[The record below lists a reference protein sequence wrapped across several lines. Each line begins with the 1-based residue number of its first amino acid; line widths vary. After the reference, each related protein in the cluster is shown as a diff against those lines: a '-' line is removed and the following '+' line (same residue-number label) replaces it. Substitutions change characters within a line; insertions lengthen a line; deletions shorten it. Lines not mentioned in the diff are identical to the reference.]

1 MQPELMLVLITV
13 WLFILWFGSI
23 ALEATG
29 MERSRARF
37 QAMSALTGTGFTTR
51 EAEDIVSHPRRRL
64 IAGWLMFLG
73 NAGILLFL
81 LIILIIVIVGVKPAR
96 PMSPAFIIT
105 LAIPPIALM
114 VLYWIGVLDKL
125 ATKIVNWLKRT
136 EYFKPELSTTEIIYQ
151 AGDHSLARLTIG
163 KTAPEVGS
171 KISDTSLARYN
182 VRVLAIERGD
192 KVLFYPEAKEMVLAG
207 DHLLCFG
214 RTDEISEASQKPKV
228 EDQKPKVNSSTGSE

>member
-1 MQPELMLVLITV
+1 MQPELMLVVLTI
-13 WLFILWFGSI
+13 WLFILWFGSV

-29 MERSRARF
+29 MERARARF

-81 LIILIIVIVGVKPAR
+81 LIILIIVIVGIKPAR

-125 ATKIVNWLKRT
+125 ATKIVNWLKRSG
-136 EYFKPELSTTEIIYQ
+136 YFTSELSIKETIHHS
-151 AGDHSLARLTIG
+151 GDYSIARLTMG
-163 KTAPEVGS
+163 RKAPEVGR
-171 KISDTSLARYN
+171 KISDISLAKHN
-182 VRVLAIERGD
+182 ITILAIERGERT
-192 KVLFYPEAKEMVLAG
+192 LPFPEAKEIVLAG

-214 RTDEISEASQKPKV
+214 RTDEISEASQK
-228 EDQKPKVNSSTGSE
+228 

>member
-1 MQPELMLVLITV
+1 MQPELMLVVLTI
-13 WLFILWFGSI
+13 WLFILWFGSV

-29 MERSRARF
+29 MERARARF

-81 LIILIIVIVGVKPAR
+81 LIILIIIVVGIKPAR
-96 PMSPAFIIT
+96 GLSPALIIG
-105 LAIPPIALM
+105 LAIPPVALM

-163 KTAPEVGS
+163 KAAPEVGS

-192 KVLFYPEAKEMVLAG
+192 KIFFYPEAKEVVLAG
-207 DHLLCFG
+207 DHLIYYG
-214 RTDEISEASQKPKV
+214 RTEEINKAKETS
-228 EDQKPKVNSSTGSE
+228 

>member
-1 MQPELMLVLITV
+1 MQPELMLVVLTV

-51 EAEDIVSHPRRRL
+51 EAENIVGHPRRRL

-81 LIILIIVIVGVKPAR
+81 LIILIIIVVGIKPAR
-96 PMSPAFIIT
+96 GLSPGLIIG

-136 EYFKPELSTTEIIYQ
+136 GYFKPELSNTEIIYQ
-151 AGDHSLARLTIG
+151 AGNYSLARLTIG
-163 KTAPEVGS
+163 KAAPEVGT
-171 KISDTSLARYN
+171 KIGDTGLVKGN
-182 VRVLAIERGD
+182 IKVLAIERGD
-192 KVLFYPEAKEMVLAG
+192 KVLFYPETKEIVQAG
-207 DHLLCFG
+207 DHLIYYG
-214 RTDEISEASQKPKV
+214 RTEEIREVSEK
-228 EDQKPKVNSSTGSE
+228 

>member
-1 MQPELMLVLITV
+1 MQPELMLVVLTI

-29 MERSRARF
+29 MERKRARF

-81 LIILIIVIVGVKPAR
+81 LIILIIVIVGIKPAKS
-96 PMSPAFIIT
+96 MSPAFIIA

-125 ATKIVNWLKRT
+125 ATKIVNWMKRSG
-136 EYFKPELSTTEIIYQ
+136 YFTAELSSREIIHQ
-151 AGDHSLARLTIG
+151 AGDYSIARLTIG
-163 KTAPEVGS
+163 RKAPEVDR
-171 KISDTSLARYN
+171 KISNTSLAKQGITI
-182 VRVLAIERGD
+182 LAIERGD
-192 KVLFYPEAKEMVLAG
+192 KTLPFPEAKETVLAG
-207 DHLLCFG
+207 DHLLCYG
-214 RTDEISEASQKPKV
+214 ETAQISKATE
-228 EDQKPKVNSSTGSE
+228 